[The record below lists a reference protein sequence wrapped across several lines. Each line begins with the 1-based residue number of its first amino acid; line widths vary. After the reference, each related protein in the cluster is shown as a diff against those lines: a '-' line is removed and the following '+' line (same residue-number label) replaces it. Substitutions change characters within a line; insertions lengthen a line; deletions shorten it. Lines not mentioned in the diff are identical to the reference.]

1 MAPWNG
7 DLWMIR
13 NQTIYS
19 YDIDSDAWTTW
30 GSYSGGDDMNQT
42 DNDYE
47 GKIYGYAANGD
58 VVIYDTV
65 DNTVSQHSTGLGS
78 LFETRLVYDP
88 VYHSLFI
95 GEYSQ
100 PQLYRFDLTTYSV
113 TQLAD
118 IPENQL
124 NDIFCGDRSG
134 HIYAAGDSAGTTI
147 FQYDIASNAWTQ
159 MPNLP
164 ANHGNNGS
172 CTVSEEGYLYVA
184 SGSLRQLYRIDLG
197 MN

>member
-1 MAPWNG
+1 M
-7 DLWMIR
+7 R
-13 NQTIYS
+13 
-19 YDIDSDAWTTW
+19 
-30 GSYSGGDDMNQT
+30 
-42 DNDYE
+42 
-47 GKIYGYAANGD
+47 
-58 VVIYDTV
+58 
-65 DNTVSQHSTGLGS
+65 
-78 LFETRLVYDP
+78 P

-113 TQLAD
+113 TQLTD

-147 FQYDIASNAWTQ
+147 FQYDIASDVWTQ

-172 CTVSEEGYLYVA
+172 CTVSEEGYLYVG